1 MKEKVSI
8 VIPIYNEEESIPHL
22 YKAIKDV
29 MEKLDRE
36 YEIILVDDGSKD
48 KSFSILSEIQEKD
61 KTVVVIGFRKNFG
74 QTAAVAAGFNYAE
87 GDVIITMDADLQN
100 DPTDIPKLLEAS
112 KDYDVVSG
120 WRKNRQDKFLSRKLP
135 SKIANWII
143 SKVTGVY
150 LHDYGCTLKLYR
162 KEIVKNVRLYGEMH
176 RFIPAMANWV
186 GASITEVETKHH
198 ARRFG
203 KSKYG
208 ISRTIRVI
216 LDLITIKFLQGFS
229 TRPIQAFGPA
239 GLLSGA
245 LGFLMALY
253 LTYEKLVVGKDIG
266 GRPLL
271 LLSILLIILGGQLI
285 GMGLLGEMLA
295 RTYHESQS
303 KPIFI
308 VKKILGR

>member
-22 YKAIKDV
+22 YTAIKDV

-36 YEIILVDDGSKD
+36 YEIILVDDGSRD
-48 KSFSILSEIQEKD
+48 KSFSILSEIQAKD

-112 KDYDVVSG
+112 EDYDVVSG